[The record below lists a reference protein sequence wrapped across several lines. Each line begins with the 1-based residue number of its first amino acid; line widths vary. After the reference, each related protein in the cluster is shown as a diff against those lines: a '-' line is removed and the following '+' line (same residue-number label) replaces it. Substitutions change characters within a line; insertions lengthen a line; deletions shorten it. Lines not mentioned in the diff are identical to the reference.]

1 MTTFIAMTGSQTSD
15 VKAAR
20 RAAEAVIIASA
31 RGGSRAAFEALA
43 RHWHARLVAHGFRLL
58 QDRDLA
64 AEAAQA
70 AWLDI
75 ARGLRGLRDEQAFAA
90 WAYRIVTRRCANLI
104 RQRQGQRDLLAE
116 MMAEPMLEFTTEPYV
131 QGQDGQALQRAI
143 ALLPPGQRAA
153 LALHYF
159 EEMSIAEVAVALAIP
174 AGTVKTRL
182 MHGRN
187 QLRQLLEGACA

>member
-1 MTTFIAMTGSQTSD
+1 MTGSLTSD
-15 VKAAR
+15 AKTTR
-20 RAAEAVIIASA
+20 RAAGAAMIAAA
-31 RGGSRAAFEALA
+31 RSGSRAAFEALA

-58 QDRDLA
+58 QDRELA

-75 ARGLRGLRDEQAFAA
+75 ARGLRGLRDEQAFPA

-116 MMAEPMLEFTTEPYV
+116 MMAEPMPTFMTEPYV

-143 ALLPPGQRAA
+143 SLLPPGQRAA

-159 EEMSIAEVAVALAIP
+159 EELSIAEVAVALAIP

-187 QLRQLLEGACA
+187 QLRQLLEGAGT

>member
-1 MTTFIAMTGSQTSD
+1 MIA
-15 VKAAR
+15 AAR
-20 RAAEAVIIASA
+20 S
-31 RGGSRAAFEALA
+31 GSRAAFEVLA

-75 ARGLRGLRDEQAFAA
+75 ARGLRGLRDEQAFPA

-116 MMAEPMLEFTTEPYV
+116 MMAEPMLEATTEPYV

-143 ALLPPGQRAA
+143 ALLPPAQRAA

-159 EEMSIAEVAVALAIP
+159 EELSIAEVAVALAIP

-187 QLRQLLEGACA
+187 QLRQLLEGVGA